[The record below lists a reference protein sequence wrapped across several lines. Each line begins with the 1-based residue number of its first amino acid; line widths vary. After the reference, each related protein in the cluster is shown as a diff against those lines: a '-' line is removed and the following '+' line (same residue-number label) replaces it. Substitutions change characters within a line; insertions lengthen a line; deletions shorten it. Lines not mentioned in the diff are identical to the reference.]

1 MIGNKNRLKQDRIGV
16 CVIGSGRAGMI
27 HARNFK
33 TGVLGAELVVSFMDR
48 WNDQLRPGKW

>member
-1 MIGNKNRLKQDRIGV
+1 MIDNENGMKQDRIGV